1 MKKKKDDRS
10 ELLIRF
16 RIDNDNKVHFI
27 DPCCDTIPAML
38 FCLVMKKISEA
49 EKEWNNQVTIK
60 NNRHERYVSY
70 IRNNHL

>member
-49 EKEWNNQVTIK
+49 EKEWNNQVAIK
-60 NNRHERYVSY
+60 NKHHEYERFK
-70 IRNNHL
+70 